1 MVADDSGFLL
11 VSVCASS
18 EQMREQPTTLMIA
31 SRHLGYCR
39 ERSMENEEL
48 SSHVHSGVSET
59 QTGTKI
65 PAVAFAKVSAALG
78 SLCAGFAGCS

>member
-1 MVADDSGFLL
+1 MAADGSGFLL
-11 VSVCASS
+11 VCVCASA

-31 SRHLGYCR
+31 SRYSEYCR

-65 PAVAFAKVSAALG
+65 PAVAFVKVSVALG
-78 SLCAGFAGCS
+78 SLCAGFTGCS